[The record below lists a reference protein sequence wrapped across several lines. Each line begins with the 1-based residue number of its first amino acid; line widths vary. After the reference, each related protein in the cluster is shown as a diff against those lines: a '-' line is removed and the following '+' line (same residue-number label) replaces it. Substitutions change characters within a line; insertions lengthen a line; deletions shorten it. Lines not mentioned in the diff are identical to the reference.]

1 MRVILQRVSK
11 ALVSIEGANY
21 SQIDQGLLILL
32 GITHEDSQ
40 LDIDWMVQKIIS
52 LRIFS
57 DDEGKMNLSVQVVNG
72 EVLVVSQFTLFAS
85 TKKGN
90 RPSFVNSAKPE
101 SALFLY
107 EKFVET
113 LKSSG
118 VKVQTGI
125 FGANMQIEL
134 INDGPV
140 TLMLDSKNNV

>member
-11 ALVSIEGANY
+11 ALVSIEGVNY

-40 LDIDWMVQKIIS
+40 LDIDWLVQKIIS

-57 DDEGKMNLSVQVVNG
+57 DDKRKMNLSVQEVKG

-90 RPSFVNSAKPE
+90 RPSFVNAAKPE
-101 SALFLY
+101 RALSLY
-107 EKFVET
+107 EKFVDAFKCRGIIVHT
-113 LKSSG
+113 G
-118 VKVQTGI
+118 V
-125 FGANMQIEL
+125 FGANMQVEL
-134 INDGPV
+134 INDGPI
-140 TLMLDSKNNV
+140 TLILDSKNKE

>member
-11 ALVSIEGANY
+11 ALVSIEGVNY

-40 LDIDWMVQKIIS
+40 LDIDWLVQKIIS

-57 DDEGKMNLSVQVVNG
+57 DDKRKMNLSVQEVKG

-90 RPSFVNSAKPE
+90 RPSFVNAAKPE
-101 SALFLY
+101 RALSLY
-107 EKFVET
+107 EKFVDAI
-113 LKSSG
+113 KCSG
-118 VKVQTGI
+118 IIVHTGV
-125 FGANMQIEL
+125 FGANMQVEL
-134 INDGPV
+134 INDGPI
-140 TLMLDSKNNV
+140 TLILDSKNKE

>member
-11 ALVSIEGANY
+11 ALVSIEGVNY

-40 LDIDWMVQKIIS
+40 LDIDWLVQKIIS

-57 DDEGKMNLSVQVVNG
+57 DDKRKMNLSVQEVKG

-90 RPSFVNSAKPE
+90 RPSFVNAANPE
-101 SALFLY
+101 RALSLY
-107 EKFVET
+107 EKFVDAF
-113 LKSSG
+113 KCNG
-118 VKVQTGI
+118 IIVQTGV
-125 FGANMQIEL
+125 FGANMQVEL
-134 INDGPV
+134 INDGPI
-140 TLMLDSKNNV
+140 TLILDSKNKE

>member
-32 GITHEDSQ
+32 GITHEDSK
-40 LDIDWMVQKIIS
+40 LDIDWLVQKIIN

-57 DDEGKMNLSVQVVNG
+57 DENGKMNLSILEVKW

-90 RPSFVNSAKPE
+90 RPSFVNSAK
-101 SALFLY
+101 SDKALALY
-107 EKFVET
+107 EKFVDT
-113 LKSSG
+113 FKSSG
-118 VKVQTGI
+118 ILVQTGV
-125 FGANMQIEL
+125 FGANMQVEL

-140 TLMLDSKNNV
+140 TLILDSKNKE